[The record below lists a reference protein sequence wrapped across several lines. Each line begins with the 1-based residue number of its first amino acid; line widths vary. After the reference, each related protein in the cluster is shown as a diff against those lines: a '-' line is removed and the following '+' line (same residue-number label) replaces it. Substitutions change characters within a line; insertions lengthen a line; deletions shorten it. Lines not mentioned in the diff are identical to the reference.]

1 MKYVLL
7 FCESS
12 RGKLPESCLHF
23 HGVFCKTG
31 NELGK
36 RVSEPVIC

>member
-1 MKYVLL
+1 MKYMLL

-12 RGKLPESCLHF
+12 RGKHPKSYLHF

-36 RVSEPVIC
+36 RVSESV